1 MELSKI
7 HHIAIIGTDY
17 NKTTDF
23 YINRYKVLIDYK
35 HFIFILIN

>member
-1 MELSKI
+1 MKLSKI

-23 YINRYKVLIDYK
+23 YINKL
-35 HFIFILIN
+35 ILIG